1 MRISRFLAAALLSGA
16 VSQAVADSPYAGGV
30 MIMNEETTGNPGNG
44 SINFSVRRGRGAG
57 FTALSARPIRA
68 VRYPGRYAMPVSTAT
83 GCMWSP
89 TTPMLPAAT
98 TWPAR

>member
-44 SINFSVRRGRGAG
+44 SINFFQSGGGGELDLPRFPPGQ
-57 FTALSARPIRA
+57 SAP
-68 VRYPGRYAMPVSTAT
+68 
-83 GCMWSP
+83 
-89 TTPMLPAAT
+89 
-98 TWPAR
+98 